1 MCVVCVCGMMNT
13 CGFWCVDGDDLK
25 GGEFVGNLGL
35 SPLGFVPFGLSFKA
49 HIFPNPSIVWEPHFY
64 TVSSPFLSFLCE
76 RRNREE

>member
-35 SPLGFVPFGLSFKA
+35 SPLGFVHL
-49 HIFPNPSIVWEPHFY
+49 V
-64 TVSSPFLSFLCE
+64 
-76 RRNREE
+76 